1 MLDQLGTLRR
11 THLCGELRKTDVDRS
26 VVLMGWI
33 DRRRDFG
40 NLIFLD
46 LRDRSGITQLVLR
59 TEENAEVMER
69 AKSLRPEFVIAVEG
83 RVLTRTA
90 ETVNAALDTGA
101 VEVAVDRLH
110 ILNRAKTPPFPVN
123 EDEPASEELR
133 LQYRYLDLRRVRMQ
147 RNFALRHRVTM
158 EIRNYLDSRGFLEI
172 ETPFLTKST
181 PEGARDYLVPSR
193 LYSGHF
199 YALPQSPQLFKQLL
213 MISGFDRYF
222 QIVRCFRDEDLR
234 ADRQPEFTQVDIEMS
249 FPQVETVFEL
259 IEPMIARVFAL
270 TDVNAALPFTRLTYT
285 DAMERFGSDKPD
297 TRFGMELRDV
307 AAAFTQT
314 EFAIFREILEQQGR
328 IKGVVLPGGAA
339 WSRREVDELGEV
351 VKTYRAKG
359 LAWIRRSGTE
369 IKSSFSKAVR
379 VEELQQALTLAGA
392 ADGDLLLIVAGPA
405 LTVAESLGALRL
417 HLAKKIGAV
426 PADKY
431 AFCWVHDFP
440 LLQWD
445 AEAGRFAAC
454 HHPFT
459 SPVDD
464 DLGIL
469 ESKPASVRAKAYDLV
484 LNGTEIGGGSIRI
497 FQADVQER
505 VFRALGMSDEEAQRK
520 FGFFLE
526 ALRYGTPPHG
536 GIAFGLDRIM
546 MLLAGERSI
555 REVIAFPKT
564 ARAVD
569 LLSDSPSEVSPTQL
583 RELHIRIDD
592 AAD

>member
-1 MLDQLGTLRR
+1 MLDQLGSLRR
-11 THLCGELRKTDVDRS
+11 THLCGELRKADVDRS

-59 TEENAEVMER
+59 SEENSEVMER
-69 AKSLRPEFVIAVEG
+69 AKSLRPEFVVAVEG
-83 RVLTRTA
+83 RVLTRTD
-90 ETVNAALDTGA
+90 ETVNSALETGTI
-101 VEVAVDRLH
+101 EVAVDRLH
-110 ILNRAKTPPFPVN
+110 VLNRSKTPPFPVN

-234 ADRQPEFTQVDIEMS
+234 ADRQPEFTQIDIEMS
-249 FPQVETVFEL
+249 FPQIETVFEL
-259 IEPMIARVFAL
+259 IEPMIARVFTLAG
-270 TDVNAALPFTRLTYT
+270 VNAAIPFPRLTYT

-307 AAAFTQT
+307 AAAFAQT
-314 EFAIFREILEQQGR
+314 EFAVFRGILEQQGR

-339 WSRREVDELGEV
+339 WSRREVEELGDV
-351 VKTYRAKG
+351 VKTYRAEG
-359 LAWIRRSGTE
+359 LAWIRRSGAE

-392 ADGDLLLIVAGPA
+392 VDGDLLLIVAGPA
-405 LTVAESLGALRL
+405 LIVAESLGALRL
-417 HLAKKIGAV
+417 HLAKKTGTV

-445 AEAGRFAAC
+445 AEGGRFAAC

-469 ESKPASVRAKAYDLV
+469 QSKPASVRAKAYDLV

-497 FQADVQER
+497 FQADVQEQ

-555 REVIAFPKT
+555 RDVIAFPKT
-564 ARAVD
+564 ARGVD